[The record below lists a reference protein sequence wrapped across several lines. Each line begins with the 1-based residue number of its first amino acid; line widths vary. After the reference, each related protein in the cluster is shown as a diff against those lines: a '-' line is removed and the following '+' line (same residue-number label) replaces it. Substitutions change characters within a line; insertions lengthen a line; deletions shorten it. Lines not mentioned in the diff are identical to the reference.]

1 MKLYI
6 ALAIFA
12 IAWAIFM
19 FGIIPVIICASIAA
33 LLILSAKAHEEKYG
47 KEVTMAE
54 IEELMNKEYYDSRL

>member
-12 IAWAIFM
+12 IVWAIFM
-19 FGIIPVIICASIAA
+19 FDFMPVIICASIAA
-33 LLILSAKAHEEKYG
+33 LLVLSSKAYEQKYG

-54 IEELMNKEYYDSRL
+54 IEELMKK

>member
-12 IAWAIFM
+12 IIWAIFM
-19 FGIIPVIICASIAA
+19 FGIMPVVICAAIVV
-33 LLILSAKAHEEKYG
+33 LLVVSAKAHEEKYG

-54 IEELMNKEYYDSRL
+54 IEELMNKKTL